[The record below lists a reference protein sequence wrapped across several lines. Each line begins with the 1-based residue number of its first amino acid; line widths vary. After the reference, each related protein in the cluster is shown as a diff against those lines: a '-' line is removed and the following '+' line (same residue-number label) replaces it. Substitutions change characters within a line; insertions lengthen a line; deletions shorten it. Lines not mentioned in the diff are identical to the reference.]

1 MKNSASIFLTLCLGS
16 LLLLS
21 TAQLTAQD
29 ENKSHLLIS
38 GQVMTDAGYNFNQVN
53 PDYFDVMRPTQL
65 PAYKNEYGT
74 DGTMFFGVRQSFFRV
89 QSFTS
94 TKYGELMIHFA
105 FDLFGSGVNAGET
118 NFHLL
123 YAWAEL
129 GMFGAGRN
137 WSLFSDVDGFPKM
150 LEYWGPVGLSLC
162 KNVQLRFMPLRCKN
176 YLAFALEQPGASA
189 DEGVYVDRIELTDVK
204 PKLNIPD
211 FAANFRMTRHWGY
224 AEIAA
229 VLRKIEWVYQGNEPY
244 DLSGKVWGWGF
255 NLSSNLNLNENN
267 VLLLQSV
274 AGKGI
279 QNLMNDAPTDI
290 GIKNDFSNTL
300 RPIKGVALPLY
311 SYSCY
316 LNHRWNDKWTTAAG
330 YSAIHTQNSDGQQPE
345 AFRNG
350 RYASANLLY
359 TPLTNIMAGIELQ
372 WINCE
377 NHSDSWTT
385 SATKVQ
391 LSFRYRFSQR
401 L

>member
-1 MKNSASIFLTLCLGS
+1 MNNTSRPIFTFCLSIVFALIVFQIN
-16 LLLLS
+16 
-21 TAQLTAQD
+21 AQE
-29 ENKSHLLIS
+29 ENKTRLLIS
-38 GQVMTDAGYNFNQVN
+38 GQVMTDAGYNFNQIN

-65 PAYKNEYGT
+65 PAYKNEYGS
-74 DGTMFFGVRQSFFRV
+74 DGNVFFGVRQSLFRV
-89 QSFTS
+89 QSFTP

-105 FDLFGSGVNAGET
+105 FDLFGSGENADET
-118 NFHLL
+118 TFHLL

-137 WSLFSDVDGFPKM
+137 WSLFSDVDGFPNM

-162 KNVQLRFMPLRCKN
+162 KNVQLRFMPLRGDD

-189 DEGVYVDRIELTDVK
+189 DEGVYGDRIELSDVK
-204 PKLNIPD
+204 PRFNIPD
-211 FAANFRMTRHWGY
+211 FAAEYRMTRHWGY

-229 VLRKIEWVYQGNEPY
+229 VLRKIEWVDQGNEPY

-267 VLLLQSV
+267 VLLLQTV
-274 AGKGI
+274 GGKGI

-316 LNHRWNDKWTTAAG
+316 INHHWNKKWSTDAG
-330 YSAIHTQNSDGQQPE
+330 YSAIHTQNSDGQKPE

-359 TPLTNIMAGIELQ
+359 TPLSNVMAGIELQ
-372 WINCE
+372 WIDRE
-377 NHSDSWTT
+377 NHSDGWNT